1 MLKKI
6 ILVCIGVIITMSAM
20 AQVTVNRGDLSSQQQ
35 NETSFSENKSSG
47 FYMKYGVKAGL
58 NMTSMSNDMSLEPGF
73 GMGVGFRVGGFLNL
87 RWGYRTENS
96 APGTG
101 LWGFQP
107 EIMYSSQAVKTDD
120 GDIKMNCISVPLL
133 LKVYPTTSFSIEIG
147 PELSYILSTSPDM
160 MTIENTAADIDR
172 SEIKIGECK
181 GLNVGVAV
189 GVAYDFDMGLTLG
202 ARYTYGFTDMAKNLK
217 WKPSN
222 IQVTIGWMF

>member
-1 MLKKI
+1 MMKKI
-6 ILVCIGVIITMSAM
+6 IMVCIVALTTMSAM
-20 AQVTVNRGDLSSQQQ
+20 AQVTVNRGNYGTQQQ
-35 NETSFSENKSSG
+35 KETSFSDMGSG
-47 FYMKYGVKAGL
+47 FLMKYGVKAGL
-58 NMTSMSNDMSLEPGF
+58 NMTSMSNDMALEPGF
-73 GMGVGFRVGGFLNL
+73 GMGAGFRVGGFLNM

-96 APGTG
+96 SKGTG

-107 EIMYSSQAVKTDD
+107 ELMYSNQTVKTYD

-133 LKVYPTTSFSIEIG
+133 LKVYPTTSLSIEVG

-160 MTIENTAADIDR
+160 MTFKSTAVDIDR
-172 SEIKIGECK
+172 SEIFIGECK
-181 GLNVGVAV
+181 GLNVGIAA
-189 GVAYDFDMGLTLG
+189 GVAYDFEMGLTVG